1 MEKKEYIKFYQDR
14 NWLANEYLTL
24 QKTSK
29 EIAKDLHISYKLVE
43 IWLKNFD
50 IPVRQTFN

>member
-14 NWLANEYLTL
+14 NWLTTEYLTL
-24 QKTSK
+24 GKSSK
-29 EIAKDLHISYKLVE
+29 EIARDLHISYKLVE

>member
-50 IPVRQTFN
+50 ISIRASFN

>member
-1 MEKKEYIKFYQDR
+1 MEYVKLYQDR
-14 NWLANEYLTL
+14 NWLVTEYLTL
-24 QKTSK
+24 NKSSK

-50 IPVRQTFN
+50 IPIRQNFN

>member
-50 IPVRQTFN
+50 IPIRASFN

>member
-1 MEKKEYIKFYQDR
+1 METKKYIKFYQDR
-14 NWLANEYLTL
+14 NWLVTEYLTL
-24 QKTSK
+24 GKSSK

-50 IPVRQTFN
+50 IPIRVSFS

>member
-1 MEKKEYIKFYQDR
+1 MEQKEYIKFYQDR

-50 IPVRQTFN
+50 IPIRASFN